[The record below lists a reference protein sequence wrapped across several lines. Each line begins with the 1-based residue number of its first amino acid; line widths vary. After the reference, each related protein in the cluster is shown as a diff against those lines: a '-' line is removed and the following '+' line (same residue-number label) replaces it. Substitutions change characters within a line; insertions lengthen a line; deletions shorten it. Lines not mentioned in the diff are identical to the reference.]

1 MADLKKLITAC
12 IKNDRRAQK
21 QFYDS
26 YFHVL
31 MSVCYRYQKNYDD
44 AVYLL
49 NTGFIKIIKSLD
61 QFDATKPIEP
71 WLKTIMVNVAIDE
84 FRKTKKYQELTVFA
98 DDEKWNKIY
107 NDHCE
112 IDANAE
118 LDTSD
123 YWELVREIP
132 DPEGTVFNLFVIEDF
147 GHKEIADRLS
157 ISERSSKRYLSKAR
171 QWLLNKIKMNHVK
184 VKQYG

>member
-107 NDHCE
+107 NDHYF
-112 IDANAE
+112 I
-118 LDTSD
+118 
-123 YWELVREIP
+123 
-132 DPEGTVFNLFVIEDF
+132 F
-147 GHKEIADRLS
+147 GNETRN
-157 ISERSSKRYLSKAR
+157 RR
-171 QWLLNKIKMNHVK
+171 
-184 VKQYG
+184 